1 MQKKMLKALPALLM
15 ACVGLPAMAEL
26 EPEPIPSV
34 ATLPSTYPDSW
45 IFAHD
50 VNFNAMIAGRV
61 VIVDV
66 AADTKE
72 YKGFVDASM
81 MANFVESKDK
91 PLLYVA
97 ESFYSRGTTGER
109 TDVISIYDKA
119 TLKKTR
125 EVILPNKN
133 RAQIVASKYML
144 KLVNND
150 KYLLILAFTPAASVI
165 IMDTDS
171 GELMNEISIAGCN
184 LIYPAGDHGFASLC
198 GNGGMKTIA
207 FDDSGKETKR
217 TDIPPFFSVD
227 DDPLFDKP
235 VYIGDTAYFFSY
247 HSKVQPVDLTTPDA
261 RLLPVWSLV
270 SEEDAKDNWRP
281 GGWQFATSDDSKL
294 LYVVMHKNG
303 YNGSHKFGGEEIWVY
318 DTTTQKRT
326 KRIELKKNAFSIE
339 LTRGDNPLLVVTNT
353 EMGLDVYNTDG
364 EYQRFISVGDST
376 MPIVLHKGR

>member
-81 MANFVESKDK
+81 MANFVESKEK

-97 ESFYSRGTTGER
+97 ESFYSRGTSGER

-119 TLKKTR
+119 TLKKTK

-144 KLVNND
+144 KLVNDD

-207 FDDSGKETKR
+207 FDDSGQETKR

-261 RLLPVWSLV
+261 KLLPVWSLV
-270 SEEDAKDNWRP
+270 SEEDAKDNWCP

-318 DTTTQKRT
+318 DLSL
-326 KRIELKKNAFSIE
+326 IHI
-339 LTRGDNPLLVVTNT
+339 
-353 EMGLDVYNTDG
+353 
-364 EYQRFISVGDST
+364 
-376 MPIVLHKGR
+376 